1 MRLLDSVKRVLD
13 ECRYGRLI
21 CGFNN
26 FKPALVESIIISAS
40 IECDLDGALVLEE
53 DEKSDL
59 HIS

>member
-1 MRLLDSVKRVLD
+1 VKRVLD